1 MAKSLHFRSKN
12 RSRRHT
18 IKTERTFVTEML
30 ISKHYRPKEVE
41 SKWYQAW
48 LKAKAFAS
56 EVDEREPYTVLI
68 PPPNITG
75 VLHMGHIL
83 NNTLQDVLVRRA
95 RMLGKNALWLPG
107 MDHASIATEAK
118 VVKMLR
124 EKGIKKSDIGRER
137 FMKYAFE
144 WKDKYG
150 GIILEQLQK
159 LGCSCDWDRTRFTME
174 EDLYQSV
181 VQTFVKMHQ
190 DGYVYRGKRM
200 VNWDP
205 KGLTALSD
213 EEVIYHEE
221 QSNLY
226 HIRYQIKET
235 KEFLTIATTRPE
247 TLFGDSGIAVHP
259 EDSRYQ
265 HLIGKTAIV
274 PIVEREIPIISDEYV
289 QMDFGTGALK
299 VTPAHDSNDYE
310 LAIKHDL
317 EIIDIFNPNGTLND
331 LAGFFVGVN
340 RFTAR
345 EKTADELKM
354 RGALSKIDAY
364 QNKVGRS
371 ERTNAVVE
379 SRLSEQWFVDMKK
392 FMANHPKV
400 LSEVLDNE
408 IVFVPNKYVQTYR
421 HWMENIKDWC
431 ISRQLWWGQRIPAYY
446 FNDEIVVAE
455 SKEKA
460 YQLAKQKGFI
470 GKIEDLAQDEDV
482 LDTWFSSWLWPLSVF
497 NGVNDPNNKEF
508 QYYYP
513 ANDIVTGPDILFFW
527 IARMIMAGHYFE
539 AKKPFKK
546 VYFTG
551 IVRDKQGRKMSKSLG
566 NSPDAM
572 ALMDEYGTD
581 AVRFGILSSA
591 PAGNDILFDETL
603 CKQGRNFANKL
614 WNAYRFVSGLNCT
627 EKPSNFYSKNQ
638 LHISI
643 WIKDRFN
650 RCLDKTNQQLEAYRF
665 SEAIT
670 TLYKFVWEDFCS
682 WYLEMIKP
690 SHEEQMPLTVRNEFL
705 DVFGKILK
713 LLHPFMPFITEE
725 LWHALGHKSF
735 INKEL
740 WPETYPIDKPTS
752 EVGDFLAL
760 IVQIRAFR
768 SKKNISPKMSC
779 QISTNIAPEERVN
792 YSTFEDLIKKMAN
805 VSSIAFEGVMEG
817 SKILVHT
824 HEFVL
829 QFEGLEK
836 TEDNKENIINEIER
850 LKKFL
855 LGIEKKLSNE
865 KFIKNAKGEII
876 EKEFQ
881 KKKDTL
887 HKINL
892 LKEQL
897 EE

>member
-1 MAKSLHFRSKN
+1 
-12 RSRRHT
+12 
-18 IKTERTFVTEML
+18 ML
-30 ISKHYRPKEVE
+30 ISKHYRPEEVE

-310 LAIKHDL
+310 LGIKHDL

-331 LAGFFVGVN
+331 L
-340 RFTAR
+340 
-345 EKTADELKM
+345 
-354 RGALSKIDAY
+354 
-364 QNKVGRS
+364 
-371 ERTNAVVE
+371 
-379 SRLSEQWFVDMKK
+379 
-392 FMANHPKV
+392 
-400 LSEVLDNE
+400 
-408 IVFVPNKYVQTYR
+408 
-421 HWMENIKDWC
+421 
-431 ISRQLWWGQRIPAYY
+431 
-446 FNDEIVVAE
+446 
-455 SKEKA
+455 
-460 YQLAKQKGFI
+460 
-470 GKIEDLAQDEDV
+470 
-482 LDTWFSSWLWPLSVF
+482 
-497 NGVNDPNNKEF
+497 
-508 QYYYP
+508 
-513 ANDIVTGPDILFFW
+513 
-527 IARMIMAGHYFE
+527 
-539 AKKPFKK
+539 
-546 VYFTG
+546 
-551 IVRDKQGRKMSKSLG
+551 
-566 NSPDAM
+566 
-572 ALMDEYGTD
+572 
-581 AVRFGILSSA
+581 
-591 PAGNDILFDETL
+591 
-603 CKQGRNFANKL
+603 
-614 WNAYRFVSGLNCT
+614 
-627 EKPSNFYSKNQ
+627 
-638 LHISI
+638 
-643 WIKDRFN
+643 
-650 RCLDKTNQQLEAYRF
+650 
-665 SEAIT
+665 
-670 TLYKFVWEDFCS
+670 
-682 WYLEMIKP
+682 
-690 SHEEQMPLTVRNEFL
+690 
-705 DVFGKILK
+705 
-713 LLHPFMPFITEE
+713 
-725 LWHALGHKSF
+725 
-735 INKEL
+735 
-740 WPETYPIDKPTS
+740 
-752 EVGDFLAL
+752 
-760 IVQIRAFR
+760 
-768 SKKNISPKMSC
+768 
-779 QISTNIAPEERVN
+779 
-792 YSTFEDLIKKMAN
+792 
-805 VSSIAFEGVMEG
+805 
-817 SKILVHT
+817 
-824 HEFVL
+824 
-829 QFEGLEK
+829 
-836 TEDNKENIINEIER
+836 
-850 LKKFL
+850 
-855 LGIEKKLSNE
+855 
-865 KFIKNAKGEII
+865 
-876 EKEFQ
+876 
-881 KKKDTL
+881 
-887 HKINL
+887 
-892 LKEQL
+892 
-897 EE
+897 